1 MCVNKV
7 SLVNVKQVNRVKE
20 GSVVI
25 CENCDPSAVVHEI
38 GKYCKDL
45 LSDTYILGES
55 GFLISLDSKSRLG
68 ESTP

>member
-25 CENCDPSAVVHEI
+25 CENCDPSAVVHQ
-38 GKYCKDL
+38 
-45 LSDTYILGES
+45 IL
-55 GFLISLDSKSRLG
+55 
-68 ESTP
+68 

>member
-25 CENCDPSAVVHEI
+25 CENCDPSAVVHQI
-38 GKYCKDL
+38 
-45 LSDTYILGES
+45 LSILSNIVRQLYFG
-55 GFLISLDSKSRLG
+55 GVRLPHL
-68 ESTP
+68 T

>member
-1 MCVNKV
+1 MCANKV

-45 LSDTYILGES
+45 LLGES